1 MISKNYVQKIP
12 YTLEWSPICPSTQ
25 VVLKN
30 FIYFFEKDH
39 HACLKHFLHSRTNAD
54 QALNKMN
61 PDQA

>member
-12 YTLEWSPICPSTQ
+12 YTLEWSPICLSTQ

-39 HACLKHFLHSRTNAD
+39 HACLKHILHSRTNAD
-54 QALNKMN
+54 QA
-61 PDQA
+61 